1 MSASSTNDAPKVAPT
16 TTSGLAETV
25 PGRDANGGAVANSA
39 ESDED
44 GGFEPSRVERL
55 PLSELARRIGP
66 GFILAGIQ
74 LGPGSLTTSAMI
86 GAEYGYSLL
95 WILLP
100 VIFMGTT
107 FILVSYRLSMMT
119 GVPTIASIRKYYG
132 NGVAGF
138 VGIICFLSCMFFNI
152 GNIAGIGTGMN
163 LIFGIDWRIGA
174 ALVWCVVVAIYFA
187 KGLYDKIEKGVMAAL
202 VFLTLAFLVTLVM
215 GGGIDGG
222 KAFEGL
228 VTWRFPEGSL
238 TTVLGFLGSSASVL
252 AGMYGT
258 YLGTE
263 KKWDKRDFFNGV
275 MTADAATQVFGT
287 VLISGLIVLVGA
299 VIVNPQGG
307 SIKTAADLAGLV
319 APVLGQWASLVM
331 GIAIL
336 AAAFAAIMGNT
347 GRCVVFLNAGLN
359 KPTGLDSKN
368 VKVSAIALL
377 VFALVVCMIFGGN
390 PVQLVYFSN
399 VATSIATPVAGLFIT
414 LMVFRKDLGGKL
426 KFPGG
431 LKACTTVSYVAYAG
445 LMLFALYQA
454 VPKFLGSIL

>member
-1 MSASSTNDAPKVAPT
+1 M
-16 TTSGLAETV
+16 
-25 PGRDANGGAVANSA
+25 GAVAPLMKGVTKMAASSVVATAGKNTA
-39 ESDED
+39 LD
-44 GGFEPSRVERL
+44 GFDPSSVEHL
-55 PLSELARRIGP
+55 PLKELARRIGP

-86 GAEYGYSLL
+86 GAEYGYDLL

-107 FILVSYRLSMMT
+107 FILVTYRLSMMT
-119 GVPTIASIRKYYG
+119 GSPTISSIRDIYG
-132 NGVAGF
+132 NAAAGF
-138 VGIICFLSCMFFNI
+138 VGVICFLSCMFFNI
-152 GNIAGIGTGMN
+152 GNIAGVGTGMS
-163 LIFGIDWRIGA
+163 LIFGMDWRLGA
-174 ALVWCVVVAIYFA
+174 AIVWCLVVAIYFS

-202 VFLTLAFLVTLVM
+202 VFLTLAFLVALI
-215 GGGIDGG
+215 GAGGIDLG
-222 KAFEGL
+222 KTGAGL
-228 VTWRFPEGSL
+228 INFQFPEGSL

-252 AGMYGT
+252 AGMYGS
-258 YLGTE
+258 YLGGE
-263 KKWDKRDFFNGV
+263 KEWKKEDFFNGV

-287 VLISGLIVLVGA
+287 VVISGLIILVGA
-299 VIVNPQGG
+299 VIVNPTGG
-307 SIKTAADLAGLV
+307 TIKTAKDLAELV

-368 VKVSAIALL
+368 VKISAIAVL
-377 VFALVVCMIFGGN
+377 VFALIVCMIFGGN

-414 LMVFRKDLGGKL
+414 LMIYRKEFNEGALAFPTSL
-426 KFPGG
+426 KV
-431 LKACTTVSYVAYAG
+431 CMTISYVAYAG
-445 LMLFALYQA
+445 LMGYALVQA
-454 VPKFLGSIL
+454 VPKFLGSIM